1 MKIGEAAKETGLSI
15 SNIRFYEK
23 KGLLEPSRDQES
35 KYRNYTE
42 EDILRLKKIIIF
54 RKMDLSVE
62 QIAAMLRGKTD
73 VKEVLKNQE
82 QELLNKIREMEGAL
96 ELCRILEK
104 EEVPLDIEPE
114 QYLDYIAQEEKKGK
128 KFSKAEELLDGM
140 LESAEALSGGMQ
152 SVGFWRAILGS
163 YAWLGKYLNLI
174 FGLLVVGVVV
184 FALIT
189 REPSVRN
196 YLYWGGLLLFL
207 PNSRRKQNLY
217 SSTSKKYKIYR
228 MNLVFAFFLS
238 YTESRIF
245 LRTKGRL
252 FD

>member
-23 KGLLEPSRDQES
+23 KGLLEPARDQES

-62 QIAAMLRGKTD
+62 QIAAMLKGKTD
-73 VKEVLKNQE
+73 AKVVLKNQE
-82 QELLNKIREMEGAL
+82 QELFNKIREMEGAL

-104 EEVPLDIEPE
+104 EESPLDIEPE

-174 FGLLVVGVVV
+174 FWLLVVGIVV

-196 YLYWGGLLLFL
+196 YLYCGGLLLFL
-207 PNSRRKQNLY
+207 LMRVSCYWKNQR
-217 SSTSKKYKIYR
+217 
-228 MNLVFAFFLS
+228 
-238 YTESRIF
+238 
-245 LRTKGRL
+245 
-252 FD
+252 

>member
-23 KGLLEPSRDQES
+23 KGLLEPARDQES

-62 QIAAMLRGKTD
+62 QIAAMLKGKTD
-73 VKEVLKNQE
+73 AKEVLKNQE

-163 YAWLGKYLNLI
+163 YAWLGKYLNMI
-174 FGLLVVGVVV
+174 FWLLVAGVVV

-189 REPSVRN
+189 REPSARN

-207 PNSRRKQNLY
+207 LMRV
-217 SSTSKKYKIYR
+217 SSYWKNQR
-228 MNLVFAFFLS
+228 
-238 YTESRIF
+238 
-245 LRTKGRL
+245 
-252 FD
+252 

>member
-23 KGLLEPSRDQES
+23 KGLLEPARDQES

-62 QIAAMLRGKTD
+62 QIAAVLRGKID
-73 VKEVLKNQE
+73 AKEVLKNQE

-104 EEVPLDIEPE
+104 EEAPLDIEPE

-128 KFSKAEELLDGM
+128 KFSKSEEFLDGM

-152 SVGFWRAILGS
+152 SVGFWGEILGP

-174 FGLLVVGVVV
+174 FWLLVAGVVV

-207 PNSRRKQNLY
+207 FMRV
-217 SSTSKKYKIYR
+217 SSYWKNQR
-228 MNLVFAFFLS
+228 
-238 YTESRIF
+238 E
-245 LRTKGRL
+245 
-252 FD
+252 

>member
-23 KGLLEPSRDQES
+23 KGLLEPARDQES

-62 QIAAMLRGKTD
+62 QIAAMLKGKTD
-73 VKEVLKNQE
+73 AKVVLKNQE
-82 QELLNKIREMEGAL
+82 QELFNKIREMEGAL

-104 EEVPLDIEPE
+104 EESPLDIEPE

-174 FGLLVVGVVV
+174 FWLLVVGVVV

-207 PNSRRKQNLY
+207 LMRVSCYWKNQR
-217 SSTSKKYKIYR
+217 
-228 MNLVFAFFLS
+228 
-238 YTESRIF
+238 
-245 LRTKGRL
+245 
-252 FD
+252 

>member
-23 KGLLEPSRDQES
+23 KGLLEPARDQES

-174 FGLLVVGVVV
+174 FWLLMVGVVV

-207 PNSRRKQNLY
+207 LMRVSCYWKNQR
-217 SSTSKKYKIYR
+217 
-228 MNLVFAFFLS
+228 
-238 YTESRIF
+238 
-245 LRTKGRL
+245 
-252 FD
+252 

>member
-23 KGLLEPSRDQES
+23 KGLLEPARDQES

-73 VKEVLKNQE
+73 VKKVLKNQE
-82 QELLNKIREMEGAL
+82 QELFNKIREMEGAL

-104 EEVPLDIEPE
+104 EESPLDIEPE

-174 FGLLVVGVVV
+174 FWLLVVGIVV

-207 PNSRRKQNLY
+207 LMRVSCYWKNQR
-217 SSTSKKYKIYR
+217 
-228 MNLVFAFFLS
+228 
-238 YTESRIF
+238 
-245 LRTKGRL
+245 
-252 FD
+252 

>member
-23 KGLLEPSRDQES
+23 KGLLEPARDQES

-62 QIAAMLRGKTD
+62 QIAAMLKGKTD
-73 VKEVLKNQE
+73 AKEVLKNQE
-82 QELLNKIREMEGAL
+82 QELFNKIREMEGAL

-104 EEVPLDIEPE
+104 EEAPLDIEPE

-174 FGLLVVGVVV
+174 FWLLVAGVVV

-207 PNSRRKQNLY
+207 LMRVSCYWKNQR
-217 SSTSKKYKIYR
+217 
-228 MNLVFAFFLS
+228 
-238 YTESRIF
+238 
-245 LRTKGRL
+245 
-252 FD
+252 

>member
-23 KGLLEPSRDQES
+23 KGLLEPARDQES

-82 QELLNKIREMEGAL
+82 QELFNKIREMEGAL

-140 LESAEALSGGMQ
+140 MESAEALSGGMQ

-174 FGLLVVGVVV
+174 FWLLVAGGAV

-189 REPSVRN
+189 REPSARN

-207 PNSRRKQNLY
+207 LMRVSCYWKNQR
-217 SSTSKKYKIYR
+217 
-228 MNLVFAFFLS
+228 
-238 YTESRIF
+238 
-245 LRTKGRL
+245 
-252 FD
+252 

>member
-23 KGLLEPSRDQES
+23 KGLLEPARDQES

-62 QIAAMLRGKTD
+62 QIAAMLKGKTD
-73 VKEVLKNQE
+73 AKEVLKNQE

-140 LESAEALSGGMQ
+140 TESAEALSGGMQ

-174 FGLLVVGVVV
+174 FWLLVVGVVV

-207 PNSRRKQNLY
+207 LMRVSCYWKNQR
-217 SSTSKKYKIYR
+217 
-228 MNLVFAFFLS
+228 
-238 YTESRIF
+238 
-245 LRTKGRL
+245 
-252 FD
+252 

>member
-23 KGLLEPSRDQES
+23 KGLLEPARDQES

-82 QELLNKIREMEGAL
+82 QELFNKIREMEGAL

-104 EEVPLDIEPE
+104 EESPLDIEPE

-174 FGLLVVGVVV
+174 FWLLVVGVVV

-207 PNSRRKQNLY
+207 LMRVSCYWKNQR
-217 SSTSKKYKIYR
+217 
-228 MNLVFAFFLS
+228 
-238 YTESRIF
+238 
-245 LRTKGRL
+245 
-252 FD
+252 

>member
-23 KGLLEPSRDQES
+23 KGLLEPARDQES

-73 VKEVLKNQE
+73 VKKVLKNQE

-104 EEVPLDIEPE
+104 EEAPLDIEPE

-174 FGLLVVGVVV
+174 FWLLVAGGAV

-189 REPSVRN
+189 REPSARN

-207 PNSRRKQNLY
+207 LMRVSCYWKNQR
-217 SSTSKKYKIYR
+217 
-228 MNLVFAFFLS
+228 
-238 YTESRIF
+238 
-245 LRTKGRL
+245 
-252 FD
+252 

>member
-23 KGLLEPSRDQES
+23 KGLLEPARDQES

-62 QIAAMLRGKTD
+62 QIAAMLKGKTD
-73 VKEVLKNQE
+73 AKEVLKNQE
-82 QELLNKIREMEGAL
+82 QELFNKIREMEGAL

-174 FGLLVVGVVV
+174 FWLLVVGVVV

-189 REPSVRN
+189 RKPSVRN

-207 PNSRRKQNLY
+207 LMRVSCYWKNQR
-217 SSTSKKYKIYR
+217 
-228 MNLVFAFFLS
+228 
-238 YTESRIF
+238 
-245 LRTKGRL
+245 
-252 FD
+252 

>member
-23 KGLLEPSRDQES
+23 KGLLEPARDQES

-140 LESAEALSGGMQ
+140 MESAEALSGGMQ

-174 FGLLVVGVVV
+174 FRLLVVGVVV

-207 PNSRRKQNLY
+207 LMRVSCYWKNQR
-217 SSTSKKYKIYR
+217 
-228 MNLVFAFFLS
+228 
-238 YTESRIF
+238 
-245 LRTKGRL
+245 
-252 FD
+252 

>member
-23 KGLLEPSRDQES
+23 KGLLEPARDQES

-62 QIAAMLRGKTD
+62 QIAAMLRGKID
-73 VKEVLKNQE
+73 AKEVLKNQE

-152 SVGFWRAILGS
+152 SVGFWGEILGP

-174 FGLLVVGVVV
+174 FWLLMAGIVV

-207 PNSRRKQNLY
+207 LMRV
-217 SSTSKKYKIYR
+217 SSYWKNQR
-228 MNLVFAFFLS
+228 
-238 YTESRIF
+238 E
-245 LRTKGRL
+245 
-252 FD
+252 

>member
-23 KGLLEPSRDQES
+23 KGLLEPARDQES

-62 QIAAMLRGKTD
+62 QIAAMLKGKTD
-73 VKEVLKNQE
+73 AKVVLKNQE
-82 QELLNKIREMEGAL
+82 QELFNKIREMEGAL

-104 EEVPLDIEPE
+104 EESPLDIEPE

-174 FGLLVVGVVV
+174 FWLLVVGIVV

-207 PNSRRKQNLY
+207 LMRVSCYWKNQK
-217 SSTSKKYKIYR
+217 
-228 MNLVFAFFLS
+228 
-238 YTESRIF
+238 
-245 LRTKGRL
+245 
-252 FD
+252 

>member
-23 KGLLEPSRDQES
+23 KGLLEPARDQES

-62 QIAAMLRGKTD
+62 QIAAMLKGKTD
-73 VKEVLKNQE
+73 AKVVLKNQE
-82 QELLNKIREMEGAL
+82 QELFNKIREMEGAL

-174 FGLLVVGVVV
+174 FWLLMVGVVV

-207 PNSRRKQNLY
+207 LMRVSCYWKNQR
-217 SSTSKKYKIYR
+217 
-228 MNLVFAFFLS
+228 
-238 YTESRIF
+238 
-245 LRTKGRL
+245 
-252 FD
+252 

>member
-1 MKIGEAAKETGLSI
+1 MKIGEVAKETGLSI

-23 KGLLEPSRDQES
+23 KGLLEPARDQES

-42 EDILRLKKIIIF
+42 EDLLRLKKIIIF

-62 QIAAMLRGKTD
+62 QIDTMLRGKTD
-73 VKEVLKNQE
+73 AKEVLKKQE
-82 QELLNKIREMEGAL
+82 QELLNKIQELEGAL
-96 ELCRILEK
+96 ELCRVLEK
-104 EEVPLDIEPE
+104 EESPLDIDPG

-128 KFSKAEELLDGM
+128 KFSKTEEFLDGM

-152 SVGFWRAILGS
+152 SVGFWGEILGP

-174 FGLLVVGVVV
+174 FWLLVAGIVV

-207 PNSRRKQNLY
+207 LMRV
-217 SSTSKKYKIYR
+217 SSYWKNQR
-228 MNLVFAFFLS
+228 
-238 YTESRIF
+238 E
-245 LRTKGRL
+245 
-252 FD
+252 

>member
-23 KGLLEPSRDQES
+23 KGLLEPARDQES

-140 LESAEALSGGMQ
+140 MESAEALSGGMQ

-174 FGLLVVGVVV
+174 FWLLVVGVVV

-207 PNSRRKQNLY
+207 LMRVSCYWKNQR
-217 SSTSKKYKIYR
+217 
-228 MNLVFAFFLS
+228 
-238 YTESRIF
+238 
-245 LRTKGRL
+245 
-252 FD
+252 

>member
-23 KGLLEPSRDQES
+23 KGLLEPARDQES

-62 QIAAMLRGKTD
+62 QIAAMLKGKTD
-73 VKEVLKNQE
+73 AKVVLKNQE
-82 QELLNKIREMEGAL
+82 QELFNKIREMEGAL

-104 EEVPLDIEPE
+104 EESPLDIEPE

-140 LESAEALSGGMQ
+140 LESAETLSGGMQ

-174 FGLLVVGVVV
+174 FWLLVVGVVV

-207 PNSRRKQNLY
+207 LMRVSCYWKNQR
-217 SSTSKKYKIYR
+217 
-228 MNLVFAFFLS
+228 
-238 YTESRIF
+238 
-245 LRTKGRL
+245 
-252 FD
+252 

>member
-23 KGLLEPSRDQES
+23 KGLLEPARDQES

-42 EDILRLKKIIIF
+42 EDLLRLKKIIIF

-62 QIAAMLRGKTD
+62 LIAAMLRGKTD

-104 EEVPLDIEPE
+104 EEAPLDIEPE
-114 QYLDYIAQEEKKGK
+114 QYLDYIAQEEKRGK

-152 SVGFWRAILGS
+152 SVGFWRAILGP
-163 YAWLGKYLNLI
+163 YAWLVKYLNLI
-174 FGLLVVGVVV
+174 FWLLVAGGAV

-189 REPSVRN
+189 REPSARN

-207 PNSRRKQNLY
+207 FMRV
-217 SSTSKKYKIYR
+217 SSYWKNQR
-228 MNLVFAFFLS
+228 
-238 YTESRIF
+238 E
-245 LRTKGRL
+245 
-252 FD
+252 

>member
-23 KGLLEPSRDQES
+23 KGLLEPARDQES

-62 QIAAMLRGKTD
+62 QIAAMLKGKTD
-73 VKEVLKNQE
+73 AKEVLKNQE
-82 QELLNKIREMEGAL
+82 QELFNKIREMEGAL

-104 EEVPLDIEPE
+104 EESPLDIEPE

-152 SVGFWRAILGS
+152 SVGFWKAILGS

-174 FGLLVVGVVV
+174 FWLLVVGIVV

-207 PNSRRKQNLY
+207 LMRVSCYWKNQR
-217 SSTSKKYKIYR
+217 
-228 MNLVFAFFLS
+228 
-238 YTESRIF
+238 
-245 LRTKGRL
+245 
-252 FD
+252 

>member
-23 KGLLEPSRDQES
+23 KGLLEPARDQES

-104 EEVPLDIEPE
+104 EESPLDIEPE

-174 FGLLVVGVVV
+174 FWLLMVGVVV

-207 PNSRRKQNLY
+207 LMRVSCYWKNQR
-217 SSTSKKYKIYR
+217 
-228 MNLVFAFFLS
+228 
-238 YTESRIF
+238 
-245 LRTKGRL
+245 
-252 FD
+252 

>member
-23 KGLLEPSRDQES
+23 KGLLEPARDQES

-62 QIAAMLRGKTD
+62 QIAAMLKGKTD
-73 VKEVLKNQE
+73 AKVVLKNQE

-104 EEVPLDIEPE
+104 EESPLDIEPE

-174 FGLLVVGVVV
+174 FWLLVVGIVV

-207 PNSRRKQNLY
+207 LMRVSCYWKNQR
-217 SSTSKKYKIYR
+217 
-228 MNLVFAFFLS
+228 
-238 YTESRIF
+238 
-245 LRTKGRL
+245 
-252 FD
+252 

>member
-23 KGLLEPSRDQES
+23 KGLLEPARDQES

-54 RKMDLSVE
+54 RKMDVSVE
-62 QIAAMLRGKTD
+62 QIDTMLKGKTD
-73 VKEVLKNQE
+73 AKEVLKNQE
-82 QELLNKIREMEGAL
+82 QELFNKIREMEGAL

-104 EEVPLDIEPE
+104 EEAPLDIEPE

-152 SVGFWRAILGS
+152 SVGFWGEILGS
-163 YAWLGKYLNLI
+163 YAWLGKYLNMI
-174 FGLLVVGVVV
+174 FWLLVAGVVV

-189 REPSVRN
+189 REPSARN
-196 YLYWGGLLLFL
+196 YLYWGALLLFL
-207 PNSRRKQNLY
+207 LMRV
-217 SSTSKKYKIYR
+217 SSYWKNQR
-228 MNLVFAFFLS
+228 
-238 YTESRIF
+238 
-245 LRTKGRL
+245 
-252 FD
+252 

>member
-23 KGLLEPSRDQES
+23 KGLLKPARDQES

-62 QIAAMLRGKTD
+62 QIAAMLKGKTD
-73 VKEVLKNQE
+73 AKEVLKNQE

-104 EEVPLDIEPE
+104 EESPLDIEPE

-174 FGLLVVGVVV
+174 FWLLVVGIVV

-207 PNSRRKQNLY
+207 LMRVSCYWKNQR
-217 SSTSKKYKIYR
+217 
-228 MNLVFAFFLS
+228 
-238 YTESRIF
+238 
-245 LRTKGRL
+245 
-252 FD
+252 

>member
-23 KGLLEPSRDQES
+23 KGLLEPARDQES

-73 VKEVLKNQE
+73 AKEVLKNQE

-174 FGLLVVGVVV
+174 FWLLVVGIVV

-207 PNSRRKQNLY
+207 LMRVSCYWKNQR
-217 SSTSKKYKIYR
+217 
-228 MNLVFAFFLS
+228 
-238 YTESRIF
+238 
-245 LRTKGRL
+245 
-252 FD
+252 

>member
-23 KGLLEPSRDQES
+23 KGLLEPARDQES

-62 QIAAMLRGKTD
+62 QIAAMLKGKTD
-73 VKEVLKNQE
+73 AKVVLKNQE
-82 QELLNKIREMEGAL
+82 QELFNKIREMEGAL

-104 EEVPLDIEPE
+104 EESPLDIEPE

-163 YAWLGKYLNLI
+163 YAWLGNYLNLI
-174 FGLLVVGVVV
+174 FWLLVVGIVV

-207 PNSRRKQNLY
+207 LMRVSCYWKNQR
-217 SSTSKKYKIYR
+217 
-228 MNLVFAFFLS
+228 
-238 YTESRIF
+238 
-245 LRTKGRL
+245 
-252 FD
+252 

>member
-23 KGLLEPSRDQES
+23 KGLLEPARDQES

-73 VKEVLKNQE
+73 VKKVLKNQE

-104 EEVPLDIEPE
+104 EEAPLDIEPE

-163 YAWLGKYLNLI
+163 YTWLGKYLNLI
-174 FGLLVVGVVV
+174 FWLLVVGVVV

-207 PNSRRKQNLY
+207 LMRVSCYWKNQR
-217 SSTSKKYKIYR
+217 
-228 MNLVFAFFLS
+228 
-238 YTESRIF
+238 
-245 LRTKGRL
+245 
-252 FD
+252 

>member
-23 KGLLEPSRDQES
+23 KGLLEPARDQES

-62 QIAAMLRGKTD
+62 QIAAMLKGKTD

-128 KFSKAEELLDGM
+128 KLSKAEELLDGM

-174 FGLLVVGVVV
+174 FWLLMVGVVV

-207 PNSRRKQNLY
+207 LMRVSCYWKNQR
-217 SSTSKKYKIYR
+217 
-228 MNLVFAFFLS
+228 
-238 YTESRIF
+238 
-245 LRTKGRL
+245 
-252 FD
+252 

>member
-23 KGLLEPSRDQES
+23 KGLLEPARDQES

-140 LESAEALSGGMQ
+140 MESAEALSGGMQ

-174 FGLLVVGVVV
+174 FWLLVVGIVV

-207 PNSRRKQNLY
+207 LMRVSCYWKNQR
-217 SSTSKKYKIYR
+217 
-228 MNLVFAFFLS
+228 
-238 YTESRIF
+238 
-245 LRTKGRL
+245 
-252 FD
+252 

>member
-23 KGLLEPSRDQES
+23 KGLLEPARDQES

-104 EEVPLDIEPE
+104 EESPLDIEPE

-140 LESAEALSGGMQ
+140 MESAEALSGGMQ

-174 FGLLVVGVVV
+174 FWLLVVGIVV

-207 PNSRRKQNLY
+207 LMRVSCYWKNQR
-217 SSTSKKYKIYR
+217 
-228 MNLVFAFFLS
+228 
-238 YTESRIF
+238 
-245 LRTKGRL
+245 
-252 FD
+252 

>member
-23 KGLLEPSRDQES
+23 KGLLEPARDQES

-82 QELLNKIREMEGAL
+82 QELFNKIREMEGAL

-174 FGLLVVGVVV
+174 FWLLVVGIVV

-207 PNSRRKQNLY
+207 LMRVSCYWKNQR
-217 SSTSKKYKIYR
+217 
-228 MNLVFAFFLS
+228 
-238 YTESRIF
+238 
-245 LRTKGRL
+245 
-252 FD
+252 

>member
-23 KGLLEPSRDQES
+23 KGLLEPARDQES

-73 VKEVLKNQE
+73 VKKVLKNQE

-140 LESAEALSGGMQ
+140 MESAEALSGGMQ

-174 FGLLVVGVVV
+174 FWLLVVGVVV

-207 PNSRRKQNLY
+207 LMRVSCYWKNQR
-217 SSTSKKYKIYR
+217 
-228 MNLVFAFFLS
+228 
-238 YTESRIF
+238 
-245 LRTKGRL
+245 
-252 FD
+252 